1 MPQMTFPCRIR
12 KPMAAGA
19 ALLALCTGALGADA
33 EAGRS
38 RYMLCASCHG
48 GDGRSTVMPQ
58 YPKIAGQN
66 AAYTV
71 SALKAY
77 KEGRRGGTFAAL
89 MAETAKSLS
98 EEDMSNLAAYIAT
111 LDSK

>member
-1 MPQMTFPCRIR
+1 
-12 KPMAAGA
+12 MAAAVCVPLLLLCRPALA
-19 ALLALCTGALGADA
+19 ADV
-33 EAGRS
+33 EAGRA
-38 RYMLCASCHG
+38 RYALCASCHG

-66 AAYTV
+66 APYTA

-77 KEGRRGGTFAAL
+77 REGRRGGTFAAL

-98 EEDMSNLAAYIAT
+98 DEDISNLAAYIAT
-111 LDSK
+111 LDRK

>member
-1 MPQMTFPCRIR
+1 MTPLNLLC
-12 KPMAAGA
+12 KSAAVGA
-19 ALLALCTGALGADA
+19 SWLVLCVPALGADL
-33 EAGRS
+33 EAGRAK
-38 RYMLCASCHG
+38 YALCASCHG

-66 AAYTV
+66 APYTV
-71 SALKAY
+71 NALKAY
-77 KEGRRGGTFAAL
+77 KQGRRGGTFAAL